1 MAVATYTSDLT
12 DIFLFESTT
21 GVGAYGGGGAGLGAS
36 PDYAIEGTN
45 AVDKQVSA
53 SEKGFMYD
61 NVSNFTIGADDH
73 FFIWI
78 VVAVYGLADTR
89 DNRGIHVSIG
99 DDTSNF
105 VKFHVNGGDT
115 LPKGGVQPY
124 AIRFDNTTLANRRT
138 LVGTPGT
145 TPSQIGGGAN
155 VTGTARFSNL
165 GIDAARIGTGY
176 DILNGTGADP
186 EADFAGIAS
195 DDESTSEGVFQ
206 TANGGFNWQGKL
218 RIGSASTACEFLDSN
233 TNLFIINTLDGESL
247 SDFTELLVENA
258 SSILTLSNVNFIAL
272 GTHNPGRL
280 ESLTSGATLA
290 LTGCGF
296 IGFGETVL
304 NVGSTLTGCRWIGA
318 GLVTMAGGA
327 IASGSFSEGNQAT
340 GIEQV
345 LTTNPSLITFTD
357 FVSGGAGHAVRC
369 DTVGTFNWQGN
380 TDSGYTG
387 TRGSNLVS
395 SSGSTDAMFYN
406 NSGGLITLNVTSS
419 GQQPSVRNGAGAT
432 TVVNANISVTY
443 NGLVNGSEVRV
454 YNAGTST
461 EIDGVESV
469 TGNSFN
475 WSVGSGVSMDIVILG
490 PIPTPPSPPAIAYI
504 PIRQEGVSFTADT
517 TLGITQ
523 VVNRNYRD
531 DA

>member
-1 MAVATYTSDLT
+1 MVAATYTSDLT

-21 GVGAYGGGGAGLGAS
+21 SVGAYGGGSAGLGAS
-36 PDYAIEGTN
+36 PDYAIQGTN

-73 FFIWI
+73 FFIWL
-78 VVAVYGLADTR
+78 VLGVYGLADTR
-89 DNRGIHVSIG
+89 DNRGIHVAVG

-105 VKFHVNGGDT
+105 VKFHVNGSDT
-115 LPKGGVQPY
+115 LPAGGIKPY
-124 AIRFDNTTLANRRT
+124 AIRFDNTTLTNRRT
-138 LVGTPGT
+138 LVGSPST

-155 VTGTARFSNL
+155 VTGTAKFANFAA
-165 GIDAARIGTGY
+165 DAARIGTGY

-186 EADFAGIAS
+186 EANFAGIAA

-218 RIGSASTACEFLDSN
+218 RIGSAATACEFLDSN

-247 SDFTELLVENA
+247 TDFTEMLVENA
-258 SSILTLSNVNFIAL
+258 SSILTLTNVNFIAL

-296 IGFGETVL
+296 IGFGATVL

-318 GLVTMAGGA
+318 GLVTMAGGS
-327 IASGSFSEGNQAT
+327 IANSFFSEGNQTT

-345 LTTNPSLITFTD
+345 LTTNPSLLTNTD

-369 DTVGTFNWQGN
+369 DTVGTYSWSN

-387 TRGSNLVS
+387 TRGTNSTP

-406 NSGGLITLNVTSS
+406 NSGGLITLNVTGS
-419 GQQPSVRNGAGAT
+419 GQSPSVRNGASATT
-432 TVVNANISVTY
+432 TVVASVTLTVTVKDEAGAAVQNARVGIFAGATQLMNELTTAAGVATEPY
-443 NGLVNGSEVRV
+443 SGATPVAVVVKVRKGS
-454 YNAGTST
+454 AA
-461 EIDGVESV
+461 
-469 TGNSFN
+469 
-475 WSVGSGVSMDIVILG
+475 
-490 PIPTPPSPPAIAYI
+490 PKYI
-504 PIRQEGVSFTADT
+504 PVASAQTVTSSGLDVT
-517 TLGITQ
+517 IT
-523 VVNRNYRD
+523 VKID
-531 DA
+531 DNNAT